1 MNPPSE
7 FSCAAIGLGCATF
20 GREIDELASFALL
33 DHAYEYGIRH
43 FDTAAAY
50 GAGVS
55 EQILGRWLASRR
67 PVDIVIGT
75 KAVPPYGPTA
85 LEMSIEQS
93 LRRLGREA
101 IDCFYLHR
109 WDKTLGDDALAVL
122 DQACRRGRLGRLGI
136 SNLTPVALADTL
148 ARQRELALAP
158 FGVLQCNQNY
168 AVSEMDQAM
177 TEVVSVHRMEVVT
190 FSPLG
195 AGFLTGKHR
204 GGVVP
209 GSRFDLVPGHQA
221 IYFQPAAQR
230 RLERLHTVAAG
241 SGHPPEHL
249 ALAWALRRPGVS
261 TVLIGGRTTA
271 HLDQA
276 LAARDFKDRAALAAL
291 AETTVSA

>member
-1 MNPPSE
+1 MDPTSE
-7 FSCAAIGLGCATF
+7 SACAAIGLGCVTF

-33 DHAYEYGIRH
+33 DHAYENGIRH

-67 PVDIVIGT
+67 PADIVIGT
-75 KAVPPYGPTA
+75 KAVPPYAPAA
-85 LEMSIEQS
+85 LETSIEQS
-93 LRRLGREA
+93 LRRLGRET

-109 WDKTLGDDALAVL
+109 WDETLDDGALDVL
-122 DQACRRGRLGRLGI
+122 DRARQLGRMRRLGI
-136 SNLTPVALADTL
+136 SNLTPVALASTL
-148 ARQRELALAP
+148 ARQQERALSR
-158 FGVLQCNQNY
+158 FSVLQCNQNY
-168 AVSEMDQAM
+168 AVSEMSQAM
-177 TEVVSVHRMEVVT
+177 TNVVNAHGMEVVT

-230 RLERLHTVAAG
+230 RLERLHAVAARC
-241 SGHPPEHL
+241 GHAPERL
-249 ALAWALRRPGVS
+249 ALAWALRQPGVT
-261 TVLIGGRTTA
+261 TVLVGGRTTA

-276 LAARDFKDRAALAAL
+276 FAARDFPDRAALAAL
-291 AETTVSA
+291 AEAAVNA